1 MTLILSGTNGLSDV
15 DGDAST
21 PAIRGTDAN
30 TGIFFGSDIVG
41 LSTGGSERMRINSSG
56 NVGIGT
62 NTPGEKLDVQ
72 ATTDIKAR
80 IYTTGTTTNDHA
92 GLSLKTGSYE
102 YLIQNFTTTATS
114 AGVLRFYDITANAER
129 ARFTNDGYLRMASGT
144 GGIQFNGDTAAAN
157 ALDDYEEGT
166 WTPVLSS
173 TGTAPTYSGGSA
185 VGLYT
190 KVGRVVQFSLWLQ
203 VGTGYSAG
211 SGDLSIIGLPFTVN
225 SSNANYVVTNGWY
238 NGSVTGLSSSQT
250 YPAQYTS
257 VNSTELRLLIGNS
270 GTSNWSVVSLL
281 TSNIGNL
288 FEIRTWGVYTV
299 A

>member
-30 TGIFFGSDIVG
+30 TGMFFGSDIVG
-41 LSTGGSERMRINSSG
+41 LSTGGTERMRIDSDG
-56 NVGIGT
+56 DVGIGT
-62 NTPGEKLDVQ
+62 TTPGEKLDVQ

-166 WTPVLSS
+166 YTPTMSGWS
-173 TGTAPTYSGGSA
+173 GTYSTQYG
-185 VGLYT
+185 VYT
-190 KVGRVVQFSLWLQ
+190 KIGRLVHVFGQIITNASSGSFSNFLSVASLPFGGGGIASSIYGIWTITA
-203 VGTGYSAG
+203 GTT
-211 SGDLSIIGLPFTVN
+211 GLPSTKTAGGPLGGPTSGLTVAFMN
-225 SSNANYVVTNGWY
+225 SFD
-238 NGSVTGLSSSQT
+238 
-250 YPAQYTS
+250 TS
-257 VNSTELRLLIGNS
+257 GNS
-270 GTSNWSVVSLL
+270 GNWDASYTNAAANCEFRFQLIYTTS
-281 TSNIGNL
+281 
-288 FEIRTWGVYTV
+288 
-299 A
+299 